1 MNTERLQEF
10 IELARAASP
19 QRWRLGF
26 LAVTG
31 ATVAALAAGFG
42 IGPFLFVMVVI
53 PAIISTVAAGTQTAI
68 VVIVIV
74 MLQWLGSADDVTSPA
89 ALVIALALFTFHA
102 TLALLAVTPH
112 SASVSPVVLR
122 RWVQRSAAVG
132 GATIALWAFV
142 LVLEQREPPP
152 DGALFVLALGV
163 LIAAAWAA
171 RARSLT

>member
-1 MNTERLQEF
+1 MNTEHLQEF

-26 LAVTG
+26 LAVTS
-31 ATVAALAAGFG
+31 ATIAALAAGFG
-42 IGPFLFVMVVI
+42 IGPFLVVMVVL
-53 PAIISTVAAGTQTAI
+53 PAIVSAVGAGTQTSI
-68 VVIVIV
+68 IVIVIV
-74 MLQWLGSADDVTSPA
+74 VLQWLGSANDVTSPA
-89 ALVIALALFTFHA
+89 ALVIALALFAYHA
-102 TLALLAVTPH
+102 VLALLAVTPH

-122 RWVQRSAAVG
+122 RWVQRSAIVG
-132 GATIALWAFV
+132 GSTIALWAFV

-152 DGALFVLALGV
+152 DGALLVLALGV